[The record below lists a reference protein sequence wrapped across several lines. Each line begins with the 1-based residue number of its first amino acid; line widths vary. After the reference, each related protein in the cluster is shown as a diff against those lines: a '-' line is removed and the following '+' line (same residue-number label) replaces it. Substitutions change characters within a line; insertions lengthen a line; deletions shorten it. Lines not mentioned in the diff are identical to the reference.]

1 MVWDAD
7 EERLASILT
16 CKHKYLGV
24 SKTRG
29 TIANIYGALAM
40 AWLLAVIAL
49 EYCSGPVDEGL
60 HSGHLMGAETETERQ

>member
-1 MVWDAD
+1 
-7 EERLASILT
+7 
-16 CKHKYLGV
+16 
-24 SKTRG
+24 
-29 TIANIYGALAM
+29 M